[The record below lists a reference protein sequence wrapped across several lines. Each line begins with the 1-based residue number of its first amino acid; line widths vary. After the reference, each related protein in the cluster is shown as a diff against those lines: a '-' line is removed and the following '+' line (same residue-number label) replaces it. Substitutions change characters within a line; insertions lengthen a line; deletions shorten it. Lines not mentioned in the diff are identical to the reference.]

1 MNDGP
6 DPQDFSGLPSRP
18 PPRPKPP
25 RRDVPEPPPD
35 LAGEDYSGLPE
46 PPPRAQQTF
55 PGMEEP
61 ELPPERRLTAS
72 KGLIGFLV
80 AAAGTF
86 LGAAVIGIVYAAAG
100 ADLDDRSFIFVGT
113 ILQDC
118 ALIAAAFFIT
128 ADLGKPSARTFGLRP
143 FKRSAYGWLA
153 LAFVAYYALAIVYSL
168 VFNPPEEELPKELGA
183 DEGLGLAIATG
194 VLLIVIAPFAEEIFF
209 RGFLY
214 QAFRNSFG
222 VWPGA
227 ILSGLVFGVIH
238 FEFFKLVQLAILGVI
253 LALLFERTRSL
264 WPPIM
269 LHAINN
275 TLAFIYLMAD
285 SG

>member
-1 MNDGP
+1 VTDAH
-6 DPQDFSGLPSRP
+6 SPSIP
-18 PPRPKPP
+18 PPGPP
-25 RRDVPEPPPD
+25 QHPLPGLEQPEP
-35 LAGEDYSGLPE
+35 
-46 PPPRAQQTF
+46 
-55 PGMEEP
+55 
-61 ELPPERRLTAS
+61 PPERRLTAS

-80 AAAGTF
+80 AAAATF
-86 LGAAVIGIVYAAAG
+86 FLAAIVGAIFAASG
-100 ADLDDRSFIFVGT
+100 ADTGDRGFIFFGT
-113 ILQDC
+113 IIQDG
-118 ALIAAAFFIT
+118 ALIAAAVFVT
-128 ADLGKPSARTFGLRP
+128 ADLGRVSPRTFGLRP
-143 FKRSAYGWLA
+143 FQRSAFKWLA
-153 LAFVAYYALAIVYSL
+153 LAFLAYYTLAIVYG
-168 VFNPPEEELPKELGA
+168 VIFNPPEEELPKELGA
-183 DEGLGLAIATG
+183 DEGVGFAIATG
-194 VLLIVIAPFAEEIFF
+194 ILLIVIAPIAEEIFF

-238 FEFFKLVQLAILGVI
+238 FEFFKLVQLAALGVI

>member
-1 MNDGP
+1 MPPSEGP
-6 DPQDFSGLPSRP
+6 PQDSL
-18 PPRPKPP
+18 
-25 RRDVPEPPPD
+25 
-35 LAGEDYSGLPE
+35 
-46 PPPRAQQTF
+46 
-55 PGMEEP
+55 PGMQEP

-80 AAAGTF
+80 AAAATF
-86 LGAAVIGIVYAAAG
+86 FLAAIVGVIFAAAG
-100 ADLDDRSFIFVGT
+100 ADLDDRGFIFFGT
-113 ILQDC
+113 IIQDG
-118 ALIAAAFFIT
+118 ALIGAAVFIT
-128 ADLGKPSARTFGLRP
+128 ADLGRTSARTFGLRS
-143 FKRSAYGWLA
+143 FQRSAFGWLA
-153 LAFVAYYALAIVYSL
+153 LAFLAYYALAIVYG
-168 VFNPPEEELPKELGA
+168 VIFNPPEEELPKELGA
-183 DEGLGLAIATG
+183 DEGIGFAIATG
-194 VLLIVIAPFAEEIFF
+194 ILLIVIAPVAEEIFF

-227 ILSGLVFGVIH
+227 VLSGLVFGVIH

-275 TLAFIYLMAD
+275 TLAFIVLMAD